1 MRLLRRWAPAERF
14 PLVAS
19 KFGRILDL
27 CDGKDVLDCGCIGD
41 VADSPEEAKQAS
53 HEQIAR
59 RAKYCLG
66 IDIWKDEVEKRK
78 AMGYNMVVGN
88 VETMSLGRQFDVV
101 VASDLIEHLANPGLF
116 LDRAREHL
124 RAGGLLCIVTPNAHS
139 LNTSA
144 KALLGVR
151 TAVNPEHTC
160 WYDPT
165 TLRQLL
171 ARHGFRP
178 REEYWQ
184 DYRKRALVDVFVRW
198 RPNLAAH
205 YIVIAGKEGGREPT

>member
-1 MRLLRRWAPAERF
+1 VRLLRRWPRADRF
-14 PLVAS
+14 PVVDS
-19 KFGRILDL
+19 KFGRILEL
-27 CDGKDVLDCGCIGD
+27 VEGKDVLDCGCIGD
-41 VADSPEEAKQAS
+41 VAESPEEVRQAS

-78 AMGYNMVVGN
+78 GMGYNMVAGN
-88 VETMSLGRQFDVV
+88 VETMSLNRQFDVV

-124 RAGGLLCIVTPNAHS
+124 RNGGLLCLVTPNAHS

-151 TAVNPEHTC
+151 AAVNPEHTC

-178 REEYWQ
+178 KEEYWQ
-184 DYRKRALVDVFVRW
+184 DYRKNALVHLAVRL

-205 YIVIAGKEGGREPT
+205 YIMIARKEANS